1 MLYHSLFSL
10 LSPYNTAHAGLLQ
23 CDRMEH
29 TRKPLLPHQGGSH
42 ASCLLRSVRSDA
54 LDRQSP

>member
-29 TRKPLLPHQGGSH
+29 TRKPLLPHQGVPMRAVYYEAFG
-42 ASCLLRSVRSDA
+42 
-54 LDRQSP
+54 QMP